1 MILLDKSDLR
11 AILQAI
17 SFHALLG
24 AINRM
29 DRSRVPAFE
38 VHLTLKVIHA
48 ILTFKVQRKTEGAV
62 RPFQLVPASET
73 DVALLVA
80 RT

>member
-1 MILLDKSDLR
+1 MILLDISNLR

-17 SFHALLG
+17 SFHALFG

-29 DRSRVPAFE
+29 DSSRVPAFE

-48 ILTFKVQRKTEGAV
+48 IFTFKVQRKTVGAV
-62 RPFQLVPASET
+62 RPF
-73 DVALLVA
+73 
-80 RT
+80 

>member
-1 MILLDKSDLR
+1 MILLDESNLR
-11 AILQAI
+11 AVLQTI

-24 AINRM
+24 AIYRM
-29 DRSRVPAFE
+29 NCRRVPAFE

-48 ILTFKVQRKTEGAV
+48 IFTFKVQRKTVGAV

-73 DVALLVA
+73 DIALLVA
-80 RT
+80 ST